1 MALNQISSVHRSFFT
16 KGNGSDKQLVYF
28 IYKSKYTVIVQ

>member
-1 MALNQISSVHRSFFT
+1 M
-16 KGNGSDKQLVYF
+16 KGNESDKQLVYF